1 MAHESPM
8 PSSRL
13 GYLAIGARPTAGAA
27 PGAADRSAGVH
38 CVPSLA
44 VGLSAKQ
51 PHVRGRPARA
61 NCQHLPPRDSHLRS
75 TARHVA
81 VLASIRPNLV
91 LETSAEQRC
100 GPRPTPAP
108 DIGSLRWA
116 IPLPLCRLPRRPEGR
131 RHRTTS
137 GHRVAPPGIVDRA
150 PIRTGESPC
159 PTDGQRRTRR
169 LSFVAH
175 RAADGAHAPTTTQPP
190 IRPQPAHRRRS
201 KAVRPARAGG
211 CCRGCHRRRESVL
224 SATSFVRRHERK
236 VGSFS
241 CRRNDD
247 RVPTRFDHLSKNVAG

>member
-1 MAHESPM
+1 MAHDSPM

-27 PGAADRSAGVH
+27 SVAADRSAGVH

-61 NCQHLPPRDSHLRS
+61 NCQHSPPRDSHLRS
-75 TARHVA
+75 TASHVA
-81 VLASIRPNLV
+81 VLGSIGPNLV

-108 DIGSLRWA
+108 GGGSLKWA
-116 IPLPLCRLPRRPEGR
+116 IPLPRCRLSRRPEGR

-150 PIRTGESPC
+150 PIRTGEGPYS
-159 PTDGQRRTRR
+159 TDGQRRTRR
-169 LSFVAH
+169 LSSVAH
-175 RAADGAHAPTTTQPP
+175 QADDGAHAPTTTRPP
-190 IRPQPAHRRRS
+190 VRPQPAHLRRS
-201 KAVRPARAGG
+201 KVVRPARAGD
-211 CCRGCHRRRESVL
+211 CCRSCHRRAESVL
-224 SATSFVRRHERK
+224 SAASFVRHHERK